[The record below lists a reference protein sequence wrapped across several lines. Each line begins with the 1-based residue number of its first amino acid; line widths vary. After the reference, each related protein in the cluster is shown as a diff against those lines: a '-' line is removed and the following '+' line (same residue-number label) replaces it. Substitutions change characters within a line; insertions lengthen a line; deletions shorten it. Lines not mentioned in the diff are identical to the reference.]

1 MTATAE
7 VPFIFLS
14 PFYTPPSLP
23 PSLTRGYSCYYNMD
37 LPCFYT
43 YTAYVSIHKHYKVL
57 FHMLCVSCQ

>member
-1 MTATAE
+1 MTATVE

-14 PFYTPPSLP
+14 PFYTPPSL
-23 PSLTRGYSCYYNMD
+23 TRGYFCYYNMD

-43 YTAYVSIHKHYKVL
+43 CTAYVSIHKQYKVL